1 MTQYTFKKARLATA
15 VALISSTA
23 LLTGCLVD
31 GDKSNSTS
39 NTTHQDA
46 DRIVISQQ
54 QAQKAQVV
62 GIVQDT
68 NGNPVANA
76 SVSIGFKTVKTNND
90 GVYYLADIPVTG
102 LEDLTGPN
110 TATPLEIA
118 IVPTQGDK
126 NYLSAT
132 VSVTPSANIIIQ
144 TKGGDGATT
153 GNDKDSLIA
162 YVQQD
167 GLAVSAG
174 VTVIPE
180 LKSTVKGVLLNEENG
195 RPVAGAVI
203 GLDVLGVN
211 GVAQQ
216 QTQDAGAGTSYG
228 VGTYQAATNDAGE
241 FEFALLPVDT
251 EFQINIDNWTNI
263 TPKNNGNMGSL
274 ALAGQFST
282 TPEATE
288 QNIGDIKAKFIA
300 TLDDVDP
307 FVLSVSEVR
316 VNGATGL
323 LKDQVNGTEGL
334 TINFSE
340 PVVIEHIADA
350 IYIKNTTTPTDAIRV
365 DTAELSADGKTL
377 VIKTVNPIAEGVEFS
392 IHLNTV
398 DVQDKAGNTLTV
410 NPPTFNDKTIAR
422 YDYAVTS
429 AVSTFSTLELKLK
442 TYSRAILETGA
453 VVGLTQVMEDNRTS
467 NFQILQGLNSTFIDL
482 DSGSLRSADTD
493 IEQLN
498 SPVAAARLNALAL
511 ETLGL
516 AAPTAV
522 DTTTARVRF
531 TLDASTPA
539 RNYVLQLKNSDGALK
554 DVTVDE
560 QSAAITFIGL
570 TNGTDTVEFKVDDKF
585 NGDLDLILKAATGN
599 IEHGDR
605 VVIASVNDLGIDVAT
620 TSLVLEDK
628 VAPTT
633 VIQTNYGLG
642 DKTNAV
648 TQPNYGDG
656 GELAENGLAS
666 LGTPLFNVT
675 ARLLT
680 PQVDDAPL
688 PVADTWKALTDLVD
702 KNANTGNKQVS
713 DAGLAGYAL
722 YDATAWT
729 AWNGIADAR
738 TRNVGIAFSE
748 SIALTGT
755 PAYDGSASL
764 LSNWTAQNNVVRN
777 DANGPVLADLA
788 NVKVSDVIAFA
799 NDNHN
804 TIIDFTNVV
813 ADLQSNT
820 AVAANNAKVV
830 VRDRLAPLPTSAVY
844 SGDNIVVTFNEA
856 LGELTATSEVE
867 LEGLTIGSLDTD
879 ATLSTDKKTLTIK
892 SSAWG
897 VQFAD
902 KDALFARGIYDHDN
916 DNLTP
921 DTAHGA
927 LIVDEIADTRGN
939 TWANSN
945 PGVAAPA
952 IVIRDNVG
960 AFEVAG
966 TGTLTA
972 GQQSIAFNLTFSHR
986 IDLTDLGAA
995 AGDTSL
1001 SAIATEDLFT
1011 FTSGLGTAIDTGA
1024 GTTTK
1029 ATLAANGRVLN
1040 VILRFDNPISSGDT
1054 LQSNPAVVVSSAWD
1068 AASTITTLLS
1078 GTITA
1083 P

>member
-1 MTQYTFKKARLATA
+1 MTQYSFKKARLATA

-76 SVSIGFKTVKTNND
+76 SVSIGFKTVKTNAE

-102 LEDLTGPN
+102 LEDLAGPS

-118 IVPTQGDK
+118 IVPAQGDK
-126 NYLSAT
+126 NYLNAT
-132 VSVTPSANIIIQ
+132 VSVIPSANMIIQ
-144 TKGGDGATT
+144 TQGGAD

-195 RPVAGAVI
+195 RPVAGAVV

-211 GVAQQ
+211 GVDQQ
-216 QTQDAGAGTSYG
+216 QTQNGGVGTSYG

-263 TPKNNGNMGSL
+263 TPKNNGNMGDL
-274 ALAGQFST
+274 TLAGQFST

-300 TLDDVDP
+300 TVDDVDP

-316 VNGATGL
+316 VNGTTGL
-323 LKDQVNGTEGL
+323 LKDQVDGTEGL

-340 PVVIEHIADA
+340 PVVIEHIEDA
-350 IYIKNTTTPTDAIRV
+350 IYIKNTTTPADAIRV

-377 VIKTVNPIAEGVEFS
+377 VIKTVDPIAEGVEFS
-392 IHLNTV
+392 IHLNIV
-398 DVQDKAGNTLTV
+398 DVQDKAGNTLVV

-422 YDYAVTS
+422 YDYAVTN

-453 VVGLTQVMEDNRTS
+453 AVGITQVMEDNRTS
-467 NFQILQGLNSTFIDL
+467 NFQILQSLNSTFIDL
-482 DSGSLRSADTD
+482 DSGSLRANDTN

-498 SPVAAARLNALAL
+498 SPVAAVRLND
-511 ETLGL
+511 L
-516 AAPTAV
+516 AAATLTVGAPASV

-531 TLDASTPA
+531 TLDATTPA

-560 QSAAITFIGL
+560 QSAAITL
-570 TNGTDTVEFKVDDKF
+570 NAVTNGTDTVEFKVDDKF
-585 NGDLDLILKAATGN
+585 NGELDLILKAAAGN
-599 IEHGDR
+599 VEHGDH
-605 VVIASVNDLGIDVAT
+605 VVIASVNDLGILVAT

-633 VIQTNYGLG
+633 VLQTNYGLG

-656 GELAENGLAS
+656 GELAENGSAS

-680 PQVDDAPL
+680 PQIDDAPL

-702 KNANTGNKQVS
+702 KDDDGTKQVS
-713 DAGLAGYAL
+713 DAGLTGYAL
-722 YDATAWT
+722 YDANAWT

-755 PAYDGSASL
+755 PAYTGNVGL
-764 LSNWTAQNNVVRN
+764 LSDWTAQNNVVKN
-777 DANGPVLADLA
+777 DINGPVLVDLA
-788 NVKVSDVIAFA
+788 NVQVADIVTFA

-804 TIIDFTNVV
+804 TVIDFTGVV
-813 ADLQSNT
+813 ADLQGNT
-820 AVAANNAKVV
+820 ATAANNAKVV

-844 SGDNIVVTFNEA
+844 NGDNIVVTFNEE
-856 LGELTATSEVE
+856 LGELTDTSEVE
-867 LEGLTIGSLDTD
+867 LEGITIGSLDTD
-879 ATLSTDKKTLTIK
+879 ATLSADKKTLTIK

-897 VQFAD
+897 VQFSN
-902 KDALFARGIYDHDN
+902 KDALFARGTYDHDGN
-916 DNLTP
+916 NLTV
-921 DTAHGA
+921 DANHGA
-927 LIVDEIADTRGN
+927 LKVNEIADVRGN

-945 PGVAAPA
+945 TGAAQVDAPA
-952 IVIRDNVG
+952 IVIRDAVG
-960 AFEVAG
+960 AFEVTR
-966 TGTLTA
+966 TGTLSA
-972 GQQSIAFNLTFSHR
+972 GTSTINLTFKFSHR
-986 IDLTDLGAA
+986 IDLQDLGAGL
-995 AGDTSL
+995 GDTSL
-1001 SAIATEDLFT
+1001 SAAATAGLFT
-1011 FTSGLGTAIDTGA
+1011 LTSAATIDATGN
-1024 GTTTK
+1024 TTK
-1029 ATLAANGRVLN
+1029 ATLDASGRVLTVTLN
-1040 VILRFDNPISSGDT
+1040 LTGVIAAGDT
-1054 LQSNPAVVVSSAWD
+1054 LVSSGVTVDSAWD
-1068 AASTITTLLS
+1068 GAATQITELFS

-1083 P
+1083 Q

>member
-1 MTQYTFKKARLATA
+1 MTQYSFKKARLATA

-76 SVSIGFKTVKTNND
+76 SVSIGFKTVKTNAE

-102 LEDLTGPN
+102 LEELAGLS

-118 IVPTQGDK
+118 IVPAQGDK
-126 NYLSAT
+126 KYLNAT
-132 VSVTPSANIIIQ
+132 VSVIPSANMIIQ
-144 TKGGDGATT
+144 TQGGAD

-174 VTVIPE
+174 ITVIPE

-195 RPVAGAVI
+195 RPVAGAVV

-216 QTQDAGAGTSYG
+216 QTQNGGAGTSYG

-263 TPKNNGNMGSL
+263 TPKNNGNMGDL
-274 ALAGQFST
+274 TLAGQFST

-300 TLDDVDP
+300 TVDDVDH
-307 FVLSVSEVR
+307 FVLSVSQVR
-316 VNGATGL
+316 VNGTTGL
-323 LKDQVNGTEGL
+323 LKDQVDGTEGL

-340 PVVIEHIADA
+340 PVVIEHIEDA
-350 IYIKNTTTPTDAIRV
+350 IYIKNTTTPADAIRV

-377 VIKTVNPIAEGVEFS
+377 VIKTVDPIAEGVEFS
-392 IHLNTV
+392 IHLNIV
-398 DVQDKAGNTLTV
+398 DVQDKAGNTLVV
-410 NPPTFNDKTIAR
+410 NPPTFNDKFIAR
-422 YDYAVTS
+422 YDYVATS
-429 AVSTFSTLELKLK
+429 AVSDFDTLELQLK

-453 VVGLTQVMEDNRTS
+453 VVDLTQIMEDNRTS
-467 NFQILQGLNSTFIDL
+467 NFQILQSLNSTFIDL
-482 DSGSLRSADTD
+482 DSGSLRAADTG

-498 SPVAAARLNALAL
+498 SPDSSARLSALAL
-511 ETLGL
+511 ETLGS
-516 AAPTAV
+516 AAPV

-531 TLDASTPA
+531 TLDATTPA

-560 QSAAITFIGL
+560 QSAAITL
-570 TNGTDTVEFKVDDKF
+570 NAVTNGTDTVEFKVDDKF
-585 NGDLDLILKAATGN
+585 NGELDLILKAAAGN
-599 IEHGDR
+599 VEHGDH
-605 VVIASVNDLGIDVAT
+605 VVIASVNDLGILVAT

-633 VIQTNYGLG
+633 VLQTNYSLG
-642 DKTNAV
+642 DQTSAV

-656 GELAENGLAS
+656 GELAENGSAS

-680 PQVDDAPL
+680 PQIGDAPL
-688 PVADTWKALTDLVD
+688 PVANTWKALTDLVD
-702 KNANTGNKQVS
+702 KDDITGNKQVS
-713 DAGLAGYAL
+713 DTGLTGYAL
-722 YDATAWT
+722 YDATAWN
-729 AWNGIADAR
+729 AWSNITDAR

-748 SIALTGT
+748 SIALSGT
-755 PAYDGSASL
+755 PTYDGTVG
-764 LSNWTAQNNVVRN
+764 LSGWAAQNNVVKN
-777 DANGPVLADLA
+777 DIDGPVLVDLA
-788 NVKVSDVIAFA
+788 NVQVADIVTFA

-804 TIIDFTNVV
+804 TVIDFTGVV
-813 ADLQSNT
+813 ADLQGNT
-820 AVAANNAKVV
+820 ATAANNAKVV

-844 SGDNIVVTFNEA
+844 NGDNIVVTFNEE
-856 LGELTATSEVE
+856 LGELTDTSEVE
-867 LEGLTIGSLDTD
+867 LEGITIGSLDTD
-879 ATLSTDKKTLTIK
+879 ATLSADKKTLTIK

-897 VQFAD
+897 VQFPD
-902 KDALFARGIYDHDN
+902 KDALFARGTYDHDD
-916 DNLTP
+916 DNLTV
-921 DTAHGA
+921 DAKHGA
-927 LIVDEIADTRGN
+927 LKVNEIADVRGN

-945 PGVAAPA
+945 TGAAQVDAPA
-952 IVIRDNVG
+952 IVIRDAVG
-960 AFEVAG
+960 A
-966 TGTLTA
+966 L
-972 GQQSIAFNLTFSHR
+972 
-986 IDLTDLGAA
+986 
-995 AGDTSL
+995 
-1001 SAIATEDLFT
+1001 
-1011 FTSGLGTAIDTGA
+1011 
-1024 GTTTK
+1024 
-1029 ATLAANGRVLN
+1029 
-1040 VILRFDNPISSGDT
+1040 
-1054 LQSNPAVVVSSAWD
+1054 
-1068 AASTITTLLS
+1068 
-1078 GTITA
+1078 
-1083 P
+1083 

>member
-1 MTQYTFKKARLATA
+1 MTQYSFKKARLATA

-76 SVSIGFKTVKTNND
+76 SVSIGFKTVKTNAE

-102 LEDLTGPN
+102 LEELAGLS

-118 IVPTQGDK
+118 IVPAQGDK
-126 NYLSAT
+126 KYLNAT
-132 VSVTPSANIIIQ
+132 VSVIPSANMIIQ
-144 TKGGDGATT
+144 TQGGAD

-174 VTVIPE
+174 ITVIPE

-195 RPVAGAVI
+195 RPVAGAVV

-216 QTQDAGAGTSYG
+216 QTQNGGAGTSYG

-263 TPKNNGNMGSL
+263 TPKNNGNMGDL
-274 ALAGQFST
+274 TLAGQFST

-300 TLDDVDP
+300 TVDDVEP

-316 VNGATGL
+316 VNGNTGL
-323 LKDQVNGTEGL
+323 LKDQVDGTEGL

-340 PVVIEHIADA
+340 PVVIEHIEDA
-350 IYIKNTTTPTDAIRV
+350 IYIKNTTTPADAIRV
-365 DTAELSADGKTL
+365 DTAELSADGKT
-377 VIKTVNPIAEGVEFS
+377 VDPIAEGVEFS
-392 IHLNTV
+392 IHLNIV
-398 DVQDKAGNTLTV
+398 DVQDKTGNTLVV

-422 YDYAVTS
+422 YDYAVTN

-453 VVGLTQVMEDNRTS
+453 AVGITQVMEDNRTS
-467 NFQILQGLNSTFIDL
+467 NFQILQNLNSTFIDL
-482 DSGSLRSADTD
+482 DSGSLRATDTD

-498 SPVAAARLNALAL
+498 SPVAATRLSALAL
-511 ETLGL
+511 ETLGS
-516 AAPTAV
+516 AAPV

-531 TLDASTPA
+531 TLDATTPA

-554 DVTVDE
+554 DVTV
-560 QSAAITFIGL
+560 SAESLEVTVDPL
-570 TNGTDTVEFKVDDKF
+570 TNSTDTVEFKVDDKF
-585 NGDLDLILKAATGN
+585 NGELDLILKAAAGN
-599 IEHGDR
+599 VEHGDH
-605 VVIASVNDLGIDVAT
+605 VVIASVNDLGILVAT

-633 VIQTNYGLG
+633 VLQTNYSLG
-642 DKTNAV
+642 DQTSAV

-656 GELAENGLAS
+656 GELAENGSAS

-680 PQVDDAPL
+680 PQIGDAPL

-702 KNANTGNKQVS
+702 KDDITGNKQVS
-713 DAGLAGYAL
+713 DTGLTGYAL
-722 YDATAWT
+722 YDATAWN
-729 AWNGIADAR
+729 AWSNITDAR

-748 SIALTGT
+748 SIALSGT
-755 PAYDGSASL
+755 PTYDGTVG
-764 LSNWTAQNNVVRN
+764 LSGWAAQNNVVKN
-777 DANGPVLADLA
+777 DIDGPVLVDLA
-788 NVKVSDVIAFA
+788 NVQVADIVTFA

-804 TIIDFTNVV
+804 TVIDFTGVV
-813 ADLQSNT
+813 ADLQGNT
-820 AVAANNAKVV
+820 ATAANNAKVV

-844 SGDNIVVTFNEA
+844 NGDNIVVTFNEE
-856 LGELTATSEVE
+856 LGELTDTSEVE
-867 LEGLTIGSLDTD
+867 LEGITIGSLDTD
-879 ATLSTDKKTLTIK
+879 ATLSADKKTLTIK

-897 VQFAD
+897 VQFSD
-902 KDALFARGIYDHDN
+902 KDALFARGTYDHDGN
-916 DNLTP
+916 NLTV
-921 DTAHGA
+921 DANHGA
-927 LIVDEIADTRGN
+927 LKVNEIADVRGN

-945 PGVAAPA
+945 TGAAQVDAPA
-952 IVIRDNVG
+952 IVIRDAVG
-960 AFEVAG
+960 AFEVTR
-966 TGTLTA
+966 TGTLSA
-972 GQQSIAFNLTFSHR
+972 GTSTINLTFKFSHR
-986 IDLTDLGAA
+986 IDLQDLGAGL
-995 AGDTSL
+995 GDTSL
-1001 SAIATEDLFT
+1001 SAAATAGLFT
-1011 FTSGLGTAIDTGA
+1011 LTSAATIDATGN
-1024 GTTTK
+1024 TTK
-1029 ATLAANGRVLN
+1029 ATLDASGRVLTVTLN
-1040 VILRFDNPISSGDT
+1040 LTGAIAAGDT
-1054 LQSNPAVVVSSAWD
+1054 LVSSGVTVDSAWD
-1068 AASTITTLLS
+1068 GAATPITELFS

-1083 P
+1083 Q